1 VARQSTAKA
10 SRTSLEPSEIFCA
23 VGLKMPNATIRKLCS
38 DNSGNAILAWAP
50 VTGKGIA
57 DGGDID
63 MGANRPKFLNM
74 FNVTQYNTDNKKQGF
89 IANVVAGFSAA
100 IGIKGFLAKH
110 GENLDIVPKVHLT
123 GARWGLA
130 VQHLRLFN
138 EDDGFDYNSSDLIIE
153 VDELTWFGISLKK
166 KKNVKGADPTLINK
180 AFTTLLKG
188 DKFDTQRESLLE
200 ARKKYFAGIVRKAQ
214 QDGLININ
222 LPAND
227 EDLWELKT
235 PDPTKN
241 GKMIRIINLK
251 GSNNNKKAVELTDLP
266 DSLFTKTSGVTG
278 LRDYINQDLSK
289 PDNELYAAFAK
300 IMLDFSNHLALL
312 LIDTVLKTQMQSKLR
327 AQNIGDMFFEFALVT
342 GYADFTLN
350 KKNLAQS
357 KLNLNAATVIP
368 QHSILCGLANLQGNR
383 FEYKLVPDTKKKE
396 KASAAKIFYQL
407 KKQNTQILDMELRYK
422 GDFSQQPQ
430 FFATL
435 AKPFITQMLVKCE
448 IRK

>member
-1 VARQSTAKA
+1 MPTA
-10 SRTSLEPSEIFCA
+10 T
-23 VGLKMPNATIRKLCS
+23 MRKLCS

-63 MGANRPKFLNM
+63 MGANRTKFLNM
-74 FNVTQYNTDNKKQGF
+74 FNVTQYNTDNKKQAF

-110 GENLDIVPKVHLT
+110 GENHDIIPKVHLT

-138 EDDGFDYNSSDLIIE
+138 EDDGFDYNSSDLIVE

-188 DKFDTQRESLLE
+188 NTFEDQRDDLLE
-200 ARKKYFAGIVRKAQ
+200 ARKKYFSGIVRKAQ
-214 QDGLININ
+214 KDGLININ
-222 LPAND
+222 LPAID

-266 DSLFTKTSGVTG
+266 DSLFTKTSGATG
-278 LRDYINQDLSK
+278 LRDYINKDLAN
-289 PDNELYAAFAK
+289 PNNELYSAFAK
-300 IMLDFSNHLALL
+300 IMLDFSNHLALQL
-312 LIDTVLKTQMQSKLR
+312 LDTVLKTQMQSKLR
-327 AQNIGDMFFEFALVT
+327 AKNIGDMFFEFALVT
-342 GYADFTLN
+342 GYGDFTLN

-357 KLNLNAATVIP
+357 KLTLTPATVIP

-383 FEYKLVPDTKKKE
+383 FEYKLVPDTKKKA
-396 KASAAKIFYQL
+396 KTNAAKLFYQL

-448 IRK
+448 VTK

>member
-1 VARQSTAKA
+1 
-10 SRTSLEPSEIFCA
+10 
-23 VGLKMPNATIRKLCS
+23 
-38 DNSGNAILAWAP
+38 
-50 VTGKGIA
+50 
-57 DGGDID
+57 
-63 MGANRPKFLNM
+63 
-74 FNVTQYNTDNKKQGF
+74 
-89 IANVVAGFSAA
+89 
-100 IGIKGFLAKH
+100 
-110 GENLDIVPKVHLT
+110 
-123 GARWGLA
+123 
-130 VQHLRLFN
+130 
-138 EDDGFDYNSSDLIIE
+138 
-153 VDELTWFGISLKK
+153 
-166 KKNVKGADPTLINK
+166 
-180 AFTTLLKG
+180 
-188 DKFDTQRESLLE
+188 
-200 ARKKYFAGIVRKAQ
+200 
-214 QDGLININ
+214 
-222 LPAND
+222 
-227 EDLWELKT
+227 
-235 PDPTKN
+235 
-241 GKMIRIINLK
+241 MIRIINLK

-422 GDFSQQPQ
+422 
-430 FFATL
+430 
-435 AKPFITQMLVKCE
+435 
-448 IRK
+448 